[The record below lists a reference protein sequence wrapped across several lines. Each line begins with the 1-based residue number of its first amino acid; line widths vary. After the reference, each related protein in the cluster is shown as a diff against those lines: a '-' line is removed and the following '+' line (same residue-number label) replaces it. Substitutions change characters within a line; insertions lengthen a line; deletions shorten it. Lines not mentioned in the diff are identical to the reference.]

1 MRAIMQGFSKRS
13 LARSGKIASL
23 GSCGEKFMRVSP
35 AKTWLLLCALLAG
48 AHAGAALGSGGSSTL
63 LSPRIDRI
71 ATLSVGDLRAL
82 LRTDFPNERTIQRL
96 IGMPS
101 CAIHVYKFSYA
112 TIGGKGE
119 ATDASGALMVPAGAA
134 ARCRGGRPIVL
145 YTHGTAIDRAEDMA
159 AIGDPRNPAYGSSTR
174 VALVFAAQGYIVVA
188 PNYAGYDTSRLPYH
202 PYLDRAQQSQDVI
215 DGLTAG
221 RRLLQ
226 RIGGPV
232 GDGGKLFVTGYS
244 QGGFVSMATL
254 QALDER
260 GHPATAGA
268 PMSGPYALLAMSD
281 EILLGHP
288 DFGGTAYL
296 PLVVNSYAHLE
307 HGSIRPA
314 QILAGA
320 YRNAAQLFPGKV
332 DYDDFSKLVAAGK
345 IPESALLQSESRGR
359 GVPGFSAARYPALA
373 ALPEGAPLYKA
384 GFDPS
389 KYLISTAFRAAYVA
403 DVDAHPD
410 SGAPID
416 GSAPDLASVVPTLP
430 ANPQSV
436 LRQDLKRNDL
446 RNYTPSMP
454 LLMCGGFG
462 DPEVFWNQGA
472 GAMTAVLQSKVAAHP
487 TLRFATLDL
496 DVSAGTQATYLQHGL
511 HPPQNA
517 ALQSIAKQLQ
527 TAFTAYQQAVDRA
540 RGAQV
545 GLEAYHTDEVPYCMV
560 AARTF
565 FEQF

>member
-1 MRAIMQGFSKRS
+1 MR
-13 LARSGKIASL
+13 L
-23 GSCGEKFMRVSP
+23 SP
-35 AKTWLLLCALLAG
+35 TQTGLVLCALLASAPAFPADG
-48 AHAGAALGSGGSSTL
+48 ATLGSGGSSTL
-63 LSPRIDRI
+63 ISHRIHRI
-71 ATLSVGDLRAL
+71 ATLSVADLRAL
-82 LRTDFPNERTIQRL
+82 LRREFPQERTVQRL
-96 IGMPS
+96 IGTPS
-101 CAIHVYKFSYA
+101 CGIRVYKFRYA
-112 TIGGKGE
+112 TIGGQGE

-145 YTHGTAIDRAEDMA
+145 YTHGTAIDRAEDMS
-159 AIGDPRNPAYGSSTR
+159 AINDPRNPAYGGSTR
-174 VALVFAAQGYIVVA
+174 VALVFAAQGYIVIA

-202 PYLDRAQQSQDVI
+202 PYLDRAQQSRDVI
-215 DGLTAG
+215 DSLSAGRQLLRRTAG
-221 RRLLQ
+221 
-226 RIGGPV
+226 PV
-232 GDGGKLFVTGYS
+232 SDGGKLFVTGYS

-296 PLVVNSYAHLE
+296 PLVVNSYAHLARNP
-307 HGSIRPA
+307 IRPS
-314 QILAGA
+314 QVLANT
-320 YRNAAQLFPGKV
+320 YRNAAQLFPGNV
-332 DYDDFSKLVAAGK
+332 DYDDFAKLVAAGK
-345 IPESALLQSESRGR
+345 IPESALLQSESPGR
-359 GVPGFSAARYPALA
+359 GAPGFSAARYPALA
-373 ALPEGAPLYKA
+373 ALAEGAPLYQA

-410 SGAPID
+410 SDAPVD
-416 GSAPDLASVVPTLP
+416 GSAPDLASVVPRVP

-446 RNYTPSMP
+446 RNYLPSMP
-454 LLMCGGFG
+454 LLMCGGHG
-462 DPEVFWNQGA
+462 DPEVYWNQGA

-487 TLRFATLDL
+487 RLRFATLDL
-496 DVSAGTQATYLQHGL
+496 DVSAGTKATYLEHGL
-511 HPPQNA
+511 RPLQNA
-517 ALQSIAKQLQ
+517 ALQSIAGQLQ
-527 TAFTAYQQAVDRA
+527 TAFTAYQHAVDRS
-540 RGAQV
+540 RGAMV

-565 FEQF
+565 FGQF

>member
-1 MRAIMQGFSKRS
+1 
-13 LARSGKIASL
+13 
-23 GSCGEKFMRVSP
+23 MRVSP
-35 AKTWLLLCALLAG
+35 AKTWLVLCALLASG
-48 AHAGAALGSGGSSTL
+48 RAFPAAGATVGSAGSSTL
-63 LSPRIDRI
+63 ISHRIHRI
-71 ATLSVGDLRAL
+71 ATLSVEDLRAL
-82 LRTDFPNERTIQRL
+82 LRTDFPHERTIQGL

-101 CAIHVYKFSYA
+101 CGVRVYKFRYA
-112 TIGGKGE
+112 TIGGRGE

-134 ARCRGGRPIVL
+134 ARCRAGRPIVL
-145 YTHGTAIDRAEDMA
+145 YTHGTAIDHAEDMS

-221 RRLLQ
+221 RQLL
-226 RIGGPV
+226 RRMGGPV
-232 GDGGKLFVTGYS
+232 SDGGKLFVTGYS

-307 HGSIRPA
+307 RNSIRPSRM
-314 QILAGA
+314 LART
-320 YRNAAQLFPGKV
+320 YRNAAQLFPGNI

-345 IPESALLQSESRGR
+345 IPESALFQSESPGH
-359 GVPGFSAARYPALA
+359 GAPGFSAARYPALA
-373 ALPEGAPLYKA
+373 ALAEGAPLYKA

-389 KYLISTAFRAAYVA
+389 QYLISTAFRAAYVA

-416 GSAPDLASVVPTLP
+416 GSAPDLASIVPTMP
-430 ANPQSV
+430 ASPESL

-446 RNYTPSMP
+446 RTYVPSMP
-454 LLMCGGFG
+454 LLMCGGYG

-472 GAMTAVLQSKVAAHP
+472 GAMTAVLQSKLAAHP

-496 DVSAGTQATYLQHGL
+496 DISAGTKATYLEHGL
-511 HPPQNA
+511 RPAQNA
-517 ALQSIAKQLQ
+517 ALRPIARRLQ
-527 TAFTAYQQAVDRA
+527 TAFSAYQRAVDRS
-540 RGAQV
+540 RGALV

-560 AARTF
+560 AARKF